1 MNLIADTIVLNE
13 CINDNACIHLY
24 HSVTADIW
32 QAFGISAFLL
42 ERLASEHG
50 IDCIAD
56 YSYRMMMP
64 FVVLSSSGFQ
74 NLASICDWD
83 KDDSDHLIL
92 HSDMQID
99 RERYRQWVKGLRK
112 M

>member
-1 MNLIADTIVLNE
+1 MSLIADTIIFNE
-13 CINDNACIHLY
+13 CINDNASIHLY
-24 HSVTADIW
+24 RSATADVW

-42 ERLASEHG
+42 ERIASEHG

-64 FVVLSSSGFQ
+64 FIVLSSSSFQ

-99 RERYRQWVKGLRK
+99 RECYRQWVKGLRK